1 LARTKHSA
9 KQVLKVAILSA
20 LVSVQALHC
29 LPVLAAASSNPG
41 TTLYAS
47 TSAQQGLTPGA
58 KEAATLLGILPKVEQ
73 LIQMRDARGVEGP
86 ITDQEMA
93 LKVDVLDRVLR
104 GSLEVRM
111 VSDRIDRELAW
122 AFNGQGM
129 LQGRKQKTLNYLFAA
144 NFMQGGILGIVSGPM
159 FLHGLP
165 IAGTDLLL
173 LASSIGLG
181 LSTISFVGIMKS
193 PGKKIDGETTVL
205 ANIFQLEQPEPT
217 HRLDTVVKFM
227 HSVPPE
233 STDHKTRVEKLIA
246 DWKKGHYLTSM
257 KETHL
262 KKLAVLQ
269 PEAGRYKEH
278 LGLIGNRIRMLFDT
292 QWTVEQLDEE
302 MLDILRAVDIN

>member
-181 LSTISFVGIMKS
+181 LSTISFVEIMKS
-193 PGKKIDGETTVL
+193 PGK
-205 ANIFQLEQPEPT
+205 
-217 HRLDTVVKFM
+217 
-227 HSVPPE
+227 
-233 STDHKTRVEKLIA
+233 
-246 DWKKGHYLTSM
+246 
-257 KETHL
+257 
-262 KKLAVLQ
+262 
-269 PEAGRYKEH
+269 
-278 LGLIGNRIRMLFDT
+278 
-292 QWTVEQLDEE
+292 
-302 MLDILRAVDIN
+302 